1 MEDKIRITMES
12 LRQNGMEAFFVE
24 KGDEVA
30 DKIAEI
36 IKPGDTVG
44 VGGSVTL
51 EQTKVLDMLR
61 SGKYRFLDRY
71 APVLSGDDI
80 RRIFFESFDAD
91 VYISSANAVTMNGEL
106 YNVDGRSNRV
116 AAISYGPRKVII
128 VAGINK
134 IVPDL
139 NAAVKRVKAI
149 AAPKNCVRLERKTY
163 CSEKGYCQGI
173 DSGEMTAGCSSPDR
187 ICRSYVVTGK
197 QYTSGRI
204 KVILV
209 GEELVLL

>member
-12 LRQNGMEAFFVE
+12 LRQNGMETFFVE
-24 KGDEVA
+24 KAGDVTSE
-30 DKIAEI
+30 IA
-36 IKPGDTVG
+36 KMMRPGETVG

-61 SGKYRFLDRY
+61 NGRYKFLDRY
-71 APVLSGDDI
+71 APGLSGDDI
-80 RRIFFESFDAD
+80 KQIFFESFSAD
-91 VYISSANAVTMNGEL
+91 VYISSANAITINGEL

-116 AAISYGPRKVII
+116 AAISYGPRCVII

-139 NAAVKRVKAI
+139 KAAVKRVKAI
-149 AAPKNCVRLERKTY
+149 AAPKNCVRLGKKTF
-163 CSEKGYCQGI
+163 CAEKGYCQEI
-173 DSGEMTAGCSSPDR
+173 DNEEMTAGCSSPDR

-197 QYTSGRI
+197 QHKDGRI

-209 GEELVLL
+209 GEELGY